1 MKKILILLCVCV
13 CELCYSQE
21 MQQIFLRIDKDISYE
36 PTSIDKTLKQILSID
51 PQITFNVYREG
62 KEDNNVHLRFH
73 QFLNDYRIEGSDLL
87 VHVRNN
93 KIAIINGSYYTSV
106 KSAIKSS
113 SLSESEILQIAEND
127 VFASKSDYD
136 FQYKTEKIISPN
148 YFESDDKNLYYAC
161 KVLVTDKNNLE
172 TDVDVIIDE
181 KTGNILGKF
190 SRICYAN
197 GTASTRYS
205 GSRTIGTTLV
215 SSNYV
220 LRDLTRGNGIF
231 TKNANHTT
239 GSILTE
245 FTDANNVWTA
255 AEFHNSNKDDG
266 ALDAH
271 WAAMKTYDY
280 FYNKFQRN
288 SYDNAGAAI
297 NCLVHYGTNYE
308 NAFWKSSDN
317 VLCFGDGYTNFDIL
331 TSVDVVAHELGHA
344 VCTNTANLNYSG
356 ESGAINE
363 GLSDIWAA
371 CVEDYYTTDKQT
383 WLIGEDIDLR
393 TGHVALRSMSNP
405 NAEGQPDTY
414 GGTYWVQTVGCTPT
428 NNNDNCGVH
437 TNSGVLNYWFY
448 LLCQGGSGT
457 NDLNNSYNVTGIGLD
472 NAAKI
477 VYRAETTYMNSTTNY
492 ASLRAKTIQA
502 AMDLFPNN
510 PSYVASVSNAWHAVG
525 VDDCPLY
532 TLANQNINTNTSINE
547 CSVEVYNV
555 TVGSNSSLDID
566 FQEEAVL
573 LHDVEIQAGS
583 TLNIH

>member
-297 NCLVHYGTNYE
+297 NCYVHYGTNYE
-308 NAFWKSSDN
+308 NAFWNSSDN
-317 VLCFGDGYTNFDIL
+317 ILCFGDGYTNFDIL

-344 VCTNTANLNYSG
+344 VCTYTANLNYSG

-492 ASLRAKTIQA
+492 ADMRASTIQA
-502 AMDLFPNN
+502 AIDLFPNN
-510 PSYVASVSNAWHAVG
+510 PSYITSVANAWYAVG
-525 VDDCPLY
+525 VENCPLY
-532 TLANQNINTNTSINE
+532 VLANQTITTNTNINE
-547 CSVEVYNV
+547 CAVRVYNT
-555 TVGSNSSLDID
+555 TVSSNATLDID